1 MTGTLRLGRS
11 RTQRTQR
18 PARQN
23 RQNRRFTP
31 DLSVLAVVSRSRQC
45 RPWWRVDPG
54 PGDQS
59 DEGDEKTLC
68 RFGLMRLLRPV
79 TALTGEVTGEADRQ
93 DLPATLLA

>member
-1 MTGTLRLGRS
+1 LCPVPASAALGGAS
-11 RTQRTQR
+11 I
-18 PARQN
+18 
-23 RQNRRFTP
+23 
-31 DLSVLAVVSRSRQC
+31 
-45 RPWWRVDPG
+45 PG